1 MQENNQN
8 IKAKAVE
15 QALASLRFDD
25 IDLTPEFLE
34 QYAQKH
40 KIELKSNENV
50 MKKVLKK
57 KEGKQ

>member
-1 MQENNQN
+1 MQENSQN

-34 QYAQKH
+34 QYAQKY
-40 KIELKSNENV
+40 KIELKSNEKV

-57 KEGKQ
+57 EEGKQ

>member
-1 MQENNQN
+1 MQENSQN

-40 KIELKSNENV
+40 KIELKSEKV

-57 KEGKQ
+57 EEGKQ